1 MAQSYVTTRGF
12 LTEEGRALI
21 AELKP
26 DVFVELYKIQKFFGT
41 LARFRQEISAARPE
55 LKAAR
60 RANTAGLVKVMGP
73 ATRAGIQDAREDAI
87 LRELHN
93 ARVEAAIIAPHLTG
107 EEREKCEKRAAGAA
121 GKELMLRFEA
131 RKIGT
136 LRALIG

>member
-21 AELKP
+21 AELRP
-26 DVFVELYKIQKFFGT
+26 DVFVEMEKVRKCFGT

-55 LKAAR
+55 LKAAQ
-60 RANTAGLVKVMGP
+60 RANTSGLVKVMGP

-87 LRELHN
+87 LRELQN
-93 ARVEAAIIAPHLTG
+93 ARAEAAIIAPHLTG
-107 EEREKCEKRAAGAA
+107 EERERCEKRAAWAA

-136 LRALIG
+136 PRALIG

>member
-1 MAQSYVTTRGF
+1 MSTIVVKRGF
-12 LTEEGRALI
+12 CTEEGRALI
-21 AELKP
+21 AALQP
-26 DVFVELYKIQKFFGT
+26 DMFVELDKVHKCFGT
-41 LARFRQEISAARPE
+41 LARFAQELSLARPE

-60 RANTAGLVKVMGP
+60 RVNTAGLVKVAGP
-73 ATRAGIQDAREDAI
+73 QTRAGIQNAREDAI

-107 EEREKCEKRAAGAA
+107 EERDRCEKRAAGAA